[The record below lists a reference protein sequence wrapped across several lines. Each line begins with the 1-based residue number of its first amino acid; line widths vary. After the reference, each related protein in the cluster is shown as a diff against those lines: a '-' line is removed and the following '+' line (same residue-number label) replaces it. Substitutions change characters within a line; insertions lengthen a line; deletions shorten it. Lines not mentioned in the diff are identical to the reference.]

1 MTDGVKCPLC
11 GNYEVETVLDKI
23 TVTAAYD
30 DFAGPIGAL
39 IVLRC
44 KEEGHIFFVRKADIQ
59 VAAA

>member
-1 MTDGVKCPLC
+1 MTDGLKCPLC
-11 GNYEVETVLDKI
+11 GGCEVEPVLDKI

-39 IVLRC
+39 LVLRC

>member
-1 MTDGVKCPLC
+1 MTDGVNCPLC
-11 GNYEVETVLDKI
+11 GRCEVEPVLDKI
-23 TVTAAYD
+23 TVMAEYD

-39 IVLRC
+39 VVLRC